1 MIALRTAGL
10 ILTGALAITGCA
22 GPQPLKPKMSEEL
35 NSILTKEGFQIR
47 IPASDQP
54 LLHGDGD
61 LDGSLM
67 AQQGQS
73 MALGLNGVAQGAA
86 NSSAPGGGPAAA
98 GVVIGTMLV
107 AAMSQAGAEE
117 RREAES
123 QQRIA
128 PLLQLPLAQQWQEW
142 FDQTYR
148 DAFASAGRPR
158 SPDAALE
165 LLIVP
170 QINLSRDLRSIRLS
184 SEFKLL
190 HGKGSLYE
198 GRIEALS
205 EPISC
210 SDCLQD
216 WAAND
221 GALLYDTARQAV
233 GESVRVLLLDW
244 QTRNFQGLAGDERT
258 IDYQIGDDRFVERG
272 RPLLVDSPRPLFLTL
287 RGWVKSIPAQA
298 AR

>member
-1 MIALRTAGL
+1 MIVLRTAGL
-10 ILTGALAITGCA
+10 AVALAIAGCA

-35 NSILTKEGFQIR
+35 GSILARESFQIR
-47 IPASDQP
+47 IPASDRP
-54 LLHGDGD
+54 LLRGDGD

-67 AQQGQS
+67 VQQGQS
-73 MALGLNGVAQGAA
+73 MALGLNSVAQGAA
-86 NSSAPGGGPAAA
+86 NSGAPGGGPAAA

-117 RREAES
+117 QREAES

-128 PLLQLPLAQQWQEW
+128 PLLQLPLAQQRQEW
-142 FDQTYR
+142 LDQTYR
-148 DAFASAGRPR
+148 DAFASAGRPG
-158 SPDAALE
+158 SPDAPLE
-165 LLIVP
+165 LHISP
-170 QINLSRDLRSIRLS
+170 QISLSQDLRSIRLS
-184 SEFKLL
+184 NEFKLL

-210 SDCLQD
+210 TDCLQS

-221 GALLYDTARQAV
+221 GALLHDMVRQAV
-233 GESVRVLLLDW
+233 SESVRVLLLDW
-244 QTRNFQGLAGDERT
+244 QTQNFQGLAGDERT
-258 IDYQIGDDRFVERG
+258 ISYQVGDDRFVERG
-272 RPLLVDSPRPLFLTL
+272 RPLLVDSSRPLFLTL